1 MYTAEVVERIR
12 QLREIDKSGE
22 LTMENMKEAAKLIR
36 EGRLSAAQLKSR
48 ERSTTGGPK
57 KSPDQLLDEL
67 DSM

>member
-1 MYTAEVVERIR
+1 MYTSEVVERIR

-22 LTMENMKEAAKLIR
+22 LTMDHMKEAVRLIR
-36 EGRLSAAQLKSR
+36 QGRLSAAQLKSKPTA
-48 ERSTTGGPK
+48 SGPK